1 MLVTGSLSASSNTG
15 FRMHR
20 RFPWEESD
28 LKDEIPQMAEM
39 EQEEREQCLKTF
51 QGRLAFLE
59 SLLLTDYMLCKVL
72 MYYRIFHLMLCA
84 HSFRP

>member
-1 MLVTGSLSASSNTG
+1 MQL
-15 FRMHR
+15 

-59 SLLLTDYMLCKVL
+59 SLLLTDYMLFSGLNIIKRGVQYWL
-72 MYYRIFHLMLCA
+72 SNGVIDKDELEERLKQMPWFK
-84 HSFRP
+84 